1 MAIITPLQVPTPS
14 EQNRDIYR
22 APATPR
28 RAHTPHT
35 HTVGLVIDITLA
47 LIVVLAL
54 LFMLF

>member
-14 EQNRDIYR
+14 DQNRDIYR

-28 RAHTPHT
+28 RAHTRRT
-35 HTVGLVIDITLA
+35 HTLGLAIDITLGV
-47 LIVVLAL
+47 IVVIAL